1 MKILKRVLPIALA
14 TVMLC
19 GCTSIGSGKGNA
31 KNSQKFDKEVDV
43 LVVGAGIAGLSAAVE
58 LADQGCE
65 NVLVVE
71 KMPVVGGSAFISDG
85 IIAAHNSKMAKDQG
99 IDVTFEDCYNYQ
111 MENKKYT
118 IDAEMTKLTTEK
130 AGESID
136 WLMDVVKVPFEP
148 EVQFKLG
155 YSDLTINHI
164 VEGGGKGLREPFEKA
179 LKERTAIEL
188 MTEAPAT
195 ELITDENRNVIG
207 AVVKTKDGEIRVGAK
222 ATILTTGGY
231 SSNKDLFT
239 RLYPKHEVV
248 QEGTLAWAKGDGLI
262 MASDLGAGIVNGDAI
277 QCYLREYEDKT
288 GYTNNMYNIF
298 VGKDGTRFMDERRVR
313 QTFNKEIYEDT
324 VNQMYK
330 DGVDYYWGI
339 ADHGTLSKFKIAEEA
354 KNKEGV
360 FVADTLEEL
369 AEKIGVNPEGLV
381 KTVANWNDMVAKGVD
396 TEFGRTAMMMPIGEG
411 PYYAIK
417 STLSPTL
424 GHGGLMRNDKSE
436 VIKITGESIPG
447 LYAAGEVTGAANA
460 NGYTISHCITWG
472 RIAAQNAAKYAK
484 EGPAEKTDKEGA
496 GEEEKKEN
504 EGEKLELKDGT
515 YKGSAKGNGGDI
527 AVEVVV
533 EKSAIKD
540 IKILEHKETEGLADP
555 ALERIPKAIIEAQSL
570 EVDTVAGAT
579 VTSNAIKEAV
589 KAALGIK

>member
-1 MKILKRVLPIALA
+1 MKILKKLVPGILA
-14 TVMLC
+14 VTMLW
-19 GCTSIGSGKGNA
+19 GCTANTSNDVDTTNSG
-31 KNSQKFDKEVDV
+31 KFDKEVDV

-65 NVLVVE
+65 KVLVVE

-85 IIAAHNSKMAKDQG
+85 IIAAHDSKLAKDQG
-99 IDVTFEDCYNYQ
+99 ITVTLEDCYNYQ

-118 IDAEMTKLTTEK
+118 IDAEMTMLTTKK

-164 VEGGGKGLREPFEKA
+164 VEGGGQGLRAPFDAA
-179 LKERTAIEL
+179 LEARPNIEL
-188 MTEAPAT
+188 MTETPAT

-207 AVVKTKDGEIRVGAK
+207 AVIKTKDNEEVRVGAK
-222 ATILTTGGY
+222 AVILATGGY
-231 SSNKDLFT
+231 SANKELFT

-248 QEGTLAWAKGDGLI
+248 QAGTLAWATGDGLI
-262 MASDLGAGIVNGDAI
+262 MASDIGAGIVNGEAI
-277 QCYLREYEDKT
+277 QCYLREYEEKN

-298 VGKDGTRFMDERRVR
+298 VGQDGTRFMDERRVR

-339 ADHGTLSKFKIAEEA
+339 ADHGTLETFKIAEEA
-354 KNKEGV
+354 KDRAGV

-369 AEKIGVNPEGLV
+369 AEIIGIDADGLV
-381 KTVANWNDMVAKGVD
+381 KTVAEWNEMVANGVD
-396 TEFGRTAMMMPIGEG
+396 TKFGRTAMMMPISQA

-417 STLSPTL
+417 SSLAPTL
-424 GHGGLMRNDKSE
+424 GHGGLMRNEKSE
-436 VIKITGESIPG
+436 VIKITGQSIPG
-447 LYAAGEVTGAANA
+447 LYAAGEITGAANA

-472 RIAAQNAAKYAK
+472 RIAAQNAIKYVK
-484 EGPAEKTDKEGA
+484 EGPSKTVA
-496 GEEEKKEN
+496 EEEVEADKDAEN
-504 EGEKLELKDGT
+504 TKLELVDGT
-515 YKGSAKGNGGDI
+515 YTGSAKGNGGD
-527 AVEVVV
+527 VVV
-533 EKSAIKD
+533 EVIVEGSAIKD

-555 ALERIPKAIIEAQSL
+555 ALENIPAAIKETQSL
-570 EVDTVAGAT
+570 KVDTVAGAT
-579 VTSNAIKEAV
+579 VTSNAIIEAV
-589 KAALGIK
+589 EAALNK